1 VSTARPQVAYR
12 GSDRRA
18 MSVDRSGD
26 YRGPNRRGGWSAR
39 TQLARFRYALLA
51 CPLLLLAAI
60 AADDTLLGGRSRV
73 VTFAAL
79 RDGSAGLLVLAGTVL
94 VVGWALTGRAA
105 RALDGSALLL
115 VGGGL
120 LMLAGPWAVLLRG
133 DETTVLTSPGAR
145 LALGLPALVLLTR
158 SCRVGPVNSAIHP
171 LSTLATVAGCALGV
185 LGVEALLR
193 LHGPIDHSAV
203 WITALAG
210 LAAAWIGAGLQRVT
224 APVGSGWTAGG
235 RAMGWALIAW
245 GVGDIMLAIAQRDG
259 LAWGVGGAALQL
271 IGAAVV
277 SWNAVRWLLRVVGH
291 DGSRN
296 LHLLGELADVT
307 TVLADEQ
314 SFRRQLQHDAINVV
328 AAIRV
333 ASVTLERHGERL
345 DPAVQH
351 QLRTTV
357 GAEFDRLQSL
367 LNPPLDPAPDVVLLP
382 EPANARTS
390 S

>member
-1 VSTARPQVAYR
+1 LSTARPEVAYR
-12 GSDRRA
+12 GTDRRA
-18 MSVDRSGD
+18 TSLDRSGG
-26 YRGPNRRGGWSAR
+26 YRGPDRRGGWSAR
-39 TQLARFRYALLA
+39 TKSARFRYAVLA
-51 CPLLLLAAI
+51 CPFLLLAAI
-60 AADDTLLGGRSRV
+60 AANETLSGGRSRV
-73 VTFAAL
+73 VAFAAL
-79 RDGSAGLLVLAGTVL
+79 RDGSAGLFVLAGTVL

-120 LMLAGPWAVLLRG
+120 LVLAGPWAAMLHG

-158 SCRVGPVNSAIHP
+158 SRRAGPINSAIHP
-171 LSTLATVAGCALGV
+171 LRILATVAGCALGV
-185 LGVEALLR
+185 LAVEALLR
-193 LHGPIDHSAV
+193 LHGHIDNSAV

-210 LAAAWIGAGLQRVT
+210 LGVAWIGAGLQRVT
-224 APVGSGWTAGG
+224 APVGSGSMAGG

-245 GVGDIMLAIAQRDG
+245 GVGDLMLAIALRDG

-277 SWNAVRWLLRVVGH
+277 SWNAVRWLLRVLGH

-307 TVLADEQ
+307 TDLADEQ

-333 ASVTLERHGERL
+333 ATVTLERHGERL
-345 DPAVQH
+345 DSAVQE

-357 GAEFDRLQSL
+357 GAEFDRLQL
-367 LNPPLDPAPDVVLLP
+367 LLDPLPDTP
-382 EPANARTS
+382 SATEPASARTRS
-390 S
+390 